1 MLVYHCPTTRKDFT
15 DDTILDRDTYVRQR
29 MQIVAANCPHCG
41 RTHRFLMADV
51 KFAASAA

>member
-1 MLVYHCPTTRKDFT
+1 MLIYHCPTTRKDFT